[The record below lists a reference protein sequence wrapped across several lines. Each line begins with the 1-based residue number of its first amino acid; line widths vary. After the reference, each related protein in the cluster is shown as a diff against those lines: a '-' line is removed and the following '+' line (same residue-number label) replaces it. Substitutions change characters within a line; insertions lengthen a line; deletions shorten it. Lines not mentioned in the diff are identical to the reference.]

1 MVIKRDIFSKVA
13 GGVRVMPLMERQAQ
27 AAKVAAAQQA
37 TAAAR
42 ATEAAALGAVV
53 QLGRQDVQQLVNAT
67 LLEQHEAALAA
78 AAQLLQAGALD
89 EAGYEEAAEALA
101 QQRHRGAGGCRRILP
116 HAALLRARWAVRVL
130 AIYLR
135 LLVWRCRC
143 RADTNLAPRCRRHWL
158 HDESALC
165 APAVAC
171 LQMPMQ
177 RHWAPT
183 PATSGPTS
191 PH

>member
-27 AAKVAAAQQA
+27 AAKVAVAQQA

-101 QQRHRGAGGCRRILP
+101 QQLEDDTAELVAAAASCPTLPFYVPGG
-116 HAALLRARWAVRVL
+116 
-130 AIYLR
+130 
-135 LLVWRCRC
+135 
-143 RADTNLAPRCRRHWL
+143 
-158 HDESALC
+158 LC
-165 APAVAC
+165 VC
-171 LQMPMQ
+171 
-177 RHWAPT
+177 
-183 PATSGPTS
+183 
-191 PH
+191 